1 MSNTKT
7 PFKENGYL
15 NENLIFEKRK
25 DRSGFSLPS
34 SEIPESNAEDLI
46 PSELLRDKIP
56 GLPEVSEL
64 EVIRHFTKL
73 SQWNHSIDTAF
84 YPLGSC
90 TMKYNPKI
98 NERIAS
104 FPGFSGTHPE
114 QPYASAQGNL
124 ALLDNLSQY
133 LCELFGLDAISLQPA
148 AGAQGELTGM
158 MLIRACLLKRDNNP
172 RKKILIPSSAHGTN
186 PASAA
191 LCGYQVVEIAS
202 NEKGCLDIQAL
213 QNAMNEDI
221 AALMLTNPNT
231 LGLFEEEIGA
241 ISEIIHAKGGLVYLD
256 GANMNAIVGVARPG
270 DFGIDVMHLNLH
282 KTFSTP
288 HGGGGPGAGPVLVK
302 SILEPFLPVPRIVK
316 KGETFELSDDFP
328 DSIGKVH
335 SFYGNFKI
343 LARAYTYLLAYG
355 SDHIRNVAE
364 HSVLNANYI
373 KAHLKNTYHLPY
385 DRPVMH
391 EVIFSDKLQNKHD
404 VRTLDIAKRLMDYGF
419 HPPTIY
425 FPLIVPGAMMIEP
438 TESESIETLDSF
450 ITAMKMIAQESE
462 TQPDVVRSAPHTT
475 KISRLDEAEAARK
488 PVLRWKQE

>member
-1 MSNTKT
+1 MSTKN
-7 PFKENGYL
+7 PFKENGFL
-15 NENLIFEKRK
+15 NEKLIFEKRK
-25 DRSGFSLPS
+25 ELSAFSLPPAEVEETS
-34 SEIPESNAEDLI
+34 PEQIL
-46 PSELLRDKIP
+46 PSELLREKISEMP
-56 GLPEVSEL
+56 VVSEL
-64 EVIRHFTKL
+64 EVIRHFTRL

-98 NERIAS
+98 NERIAG
-104 FPGFSGTHPE
+104 FPGFNSTHPE
-114 QPYASAQGNL
+114 QPHSAAQGNL
-124 ALLDNLSQY
+124 QLLHNLGKY
-133 LCELFGLDAISLQPA
+133 LCELFGMDEISLQPA

-158 MLIRACLLKRDNNP
+158 MLIRAYLVKRDNNP

-191 LCGYQVVEIAS
+191 LCGYQVVEISS

-213 QNAMNEDI
+213 QNAMNEDV

-231 LGLFEEEIGA
+231 LGLFEEEIGKIA
-241 ISEIIHAKGGLVYLD
+241 EVLHAKGGLVYLD

-302 SILEPFLPVPRIVK
+302 SHLEPFLPIPRIVNK
-316 KGETFELSDDFP
+316 DGAFHLDTNFV

-364 HSVLNANYI
+364 HSVLNANYV
-373 KAHLKNTYHLPY
+373 KTQLKDTYHLPY

-391 EVIFSDKLQNKHD
+391 EVIFSDKVQNKFD

-438 TESESIETLDSF
+438 TESESMETLDSF
-450 ITAMKMIAQESE
+450 VSAMKQIALEAE
-462 TQPDVVRSAPHTT
+462 TQPDLVRNAPYTT
-475 KISRLDEAEAARK
+475 KITRLDEAEAARK
-488 PVLRWKQE
+488 PVLRWKPQ

>member
-1 MSNTKT
+1 MSNIKT

-25 DRSGFSLPS
+25 DRSGFSLPPL
-34 SEIPESNAEDLI
+34 EFAETGPEQLI
-46 PSELLRDKIP
+46 PSDLLRDKIA

-98 NERIAS
+98 NERIAG
-104 FPGFSGTHPE
+104 FPGLSATHPE
-114 QPYASAQGNL
+114 QPHSTAQGNL
-124 ALLDNLSQY
+124 ELLDNLSRY
-133 LCELFGLDAISLQPA
+133 LCELFGMDAISLQPS

-158 MLIRACLLKRDNNP
+158 MIVRACLLKRDNNP

-191 LCGYQVVEIAS
+191 LCGYQVVEISS
-202 NEKGCLDIQAL
+202 NEEGCLDTQSL
-213 QNAMNEDI
+213 QTAMTDDV

-231 LGLFEEEIGA
+231 LGLFEEDIGA
-241 ISEIIHAKGGLVYLD
+241 IAEILHAKGGLVYLD

-302 SILEPFLPVPRIVK
+302 SVLEPFLPVPRIVQK
-316 KGETFELSDDFP
+316 KGKFELSNDFP

-364 HSVLNANYI
+364 HSVLNANYV

-385 DRPVMH
+385 DQPVMH
-391 EVIFSDKLQNKHD
+391 EVILSDKIQNKFD

-438 TESESIETLDSF
+438 TESESMETLDSF
-450 ITAMKMIAQESE
+450 ITAMKMIAQEAE
-462 TQPDVVRSAPHTT
+462 TQPEVVRSAPHTT

-488 PVLRWKQE
+488 PVLRWKPE

>member
-1 MSNTKT
+1 MSVKNR
-7 PFKENGYL
+7 FKEDGFFL
-15 NENLIFEKRK
+15 EPLIFEKRK
-25 DRSGFSLPS
+25 DRSGYSIPPA
-34 SEIPESNAEDLI
+34 EIPEKSPEEIL
-46 PSELLRDKIP
+46 PRELVREKIA
-56 GLPEVSEL
+56 GMPEVSEL

-98 NERIAS
+98 NERAAG
-104 FPGFSGTHPE
+104 FPGFALTHPE
-114 QPYASAQGNL
+114 QPWSSVQGNL
-124 ALLDNLSQY
+124 ELLYLLQNY

-158 MLIRACLLKRDNNP
+158 MLIHAYLVKRDGNP
-172 RKKILIPSSAHGTN
+172 RKKILIPHSAHGTN

-191 LCGYQVVEIAS
+191 LCGYQVIELPS
-202 NEKGCLDIQAL
+202 NENGCLDIGALRQA
-213 QNAMNEDI
+213 MDED
-221 AALMLTNPNT
+221 AAGLMLTNPNT
-231 LGLFEEEIGA
+231 LGLFEEEIEK
-241 ISEIIHAKGGLVYLD
+241 IVEIVHSKGGLVYLD

-302 SILEPFLPVPRIVK
+302 KILEPFLPVPRIEVK
-316 KGETFELSDDFP
+316 DEKFKLSSNYP

-335 SFYGNFKI
+335 SFFGNFRI
-343 LARAYTYLLAYG
+343 LLRAYTYLQAYG

-364 HSVLNANYI
+364 FSVLNANYLRA
-373 KAHLKNTYHLPY
+373 KLKDNYFLPY
-385 DRPVMH
+385 DRPVLH
-391 EVIFSDKLQNKHD
+391 EVVFSDKWQLKYD

-425 FPLIVPGAMMIEP
+425 FPLIVPGALMIEP
-438 TESESIETLDSF
+438 TETESMQTLDGF
-450 ITAMKMIAQESE
+450 IEAMKKIDEEAR
-462 TQPDVVRSAPHTT
+462 TQPEVVKSAPHST

-488 PVLRWKQE
+488 PVLRWKPE

>member
-1 MSNTKT
+1 MSTKNQ
-7 PFKENGYL
+7 FKENGFL

-25 DRSGFSLPS
+25 ELSGFSLPP
-34 SEIPESNAEDLI
+34 SEIDETPPEQLL
-46 PSELLRDKIP
+46 PSELIREKISEMP
-56 GLPEVSEL
+56 VVSEL
-64 EVIRHFTKL
+64 EVIRHFSRL

-98 NERIAS
+98 NERIAG
-104 FPGFSGTHPE
+104 FPGFNSSHPE
-114 QPYASAQGNL
+114 QPHNSAQGNL
-124 ALLDNLSQY
+124 QLLHNLGKY
-133 LCELFGLDAISLQPA
+133 LCELFGMDEISLQPA

-158 MLIRACLLKRDNNP
+158 MLIRAYLVKRDNNP

-202 NEKGCLDIQAL
+202 NEKGCLDIQSL
-213 QNAMNEDI
+213 QAAMNDDI

-231 LGLFEEEIGA
+231 LGLFEEEIGKIA
-241 ISEIIHAKGGLVYLD
+241 EVLHAKGGLVYLD

-302 SILEPFLPVPRIVK
+302 SHLEPFLPTPRIVNK
-316 KGETFELSDDFP
+316 NGKLHLENNFA

-355 SDHIRNVAE
+355 SNHIRNVAE

-373 KAHLKNTYHLPY
+373 KAQLKNTYHLPY

-391 EVIFSDKLQNKHD
+391 EVIFSDKLQNKFD

-438 TESESIETLDSF
+438 TESESMETLDSF
-450 ITAMKMIAQESE
+450 ISAMKQIAQEAE
-462 TQPDVVRSAPHTT
+462 TQPDLVRSAPYSA
-475 KISRLDEAEAARK
+475 KITRLDEAEAARK
-488 PVLRWKQE
+488 PILRWKPQ

>member
-1 MSNTKT
+1 MSTKT
-7 PFKENGYL
+7 PFKENGFL
-15 NENLIFEKRK
+15 NEKLIFEKRK
-25 DRSGFSLPS
+25 ELSAFSLPP
-34 SEIPESNAEDLI
+34 SEIEEIAPEQLL
-46 PSELLRDKIP
+46 PSELLREKISEMP
-56 GLPEVSEL
+56 VVSEL
-64 EVIRHFTKL
+64 EVIRHFSRL

-98 NERIAS
+98 NERIAG
-104 FPGFSGTHPE
+104 FPGFNSTHPE
-114 QPYASAQGNL
+114 QPHSAAQGNL
-124 ALLDNLSQY
+124 QLLHNLGRY
-133 LCELFGLDAISLQPA
+133 LCELFGMDEISLQPA

-158 MLIRACLLKRDNNP
+158 MLIRAYLVKRDNNP

-191 LCGYQVVEIAS
+191 LCGYQVVEISS

-213 QNAMNEDI
+213 QNAMNEDV

-231 LGLFEEEIGA
+231 LGLFEEEIGKIA
-241 ISEIIHAKGGLVYLD
+241 EVLHAKGGLVYLD

-302 SILEPFLPVPRIVK
+302 SHLEPFLPIPRIVSK
-316 KGETFELSDDFP
+316 DGAFHLDTNFS

-364 HSVLNANYI
+364 HAVLNANYV
-373 KAHLKNTYHLPY
+373 KAQLKDTYHLPY

-391 EVIFSDKLQNKHD
+391 EVIFSDKLQNKFD

-438 TESESIETLDSF
+438 TESESMETLDSF
-450 ITAMKMIAQESE
+450 ISAMKQIALEAE
-462 TQPDVVRSAPHTT
+462 TQPDLVRNAPYTT
-475 KISRLDEAEAARK
+475 KITRLDEAEAARK
-488 PVLRWKQE
+488 PVLRWKPQ